1 MKTLKD
7 LMDVAIQQEIDSQ
20 KLYNHAMTIVGT
32 KEAKDFLKELADAE
46 VVHEKLLFNI
56 KDTGMFDLD
65 SEITDPK
72 LLEIAEQSHTTH
84 QEDFNENWTM
94 EQILDLAL
102 KREYQAQM
110 MFEAA
115 AKMVKDKEVVEL
127 FNNLAEEEANH
138 HKNIE
143 RKYSLLTGEMGEEIG

>member
-65 SEITDPK
+65 AEITDPK
-72 LLEIAEQSHTTH
+72 LLEIAEQSHTTR

-102 KREYQAQM
+102 KREYQAQT